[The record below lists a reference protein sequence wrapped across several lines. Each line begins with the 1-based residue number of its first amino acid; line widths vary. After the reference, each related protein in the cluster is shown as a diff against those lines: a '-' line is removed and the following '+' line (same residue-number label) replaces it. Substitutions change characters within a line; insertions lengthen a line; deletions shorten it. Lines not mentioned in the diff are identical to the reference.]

1 MVGIGAQRQHHQVP
15 RGDNVKIRTRIA
27 TAVTVALAS
36 VFVAAPAFATTG
48 EVEFSSAG
56 HPVDV
61 VAISIVG
68 VVLLAIVL
76 IGSTLI
82 GNLFE
87 KK

>member
-1 MVGIGAQRQHHQVP
+1 M
-15 RGDNVKIRTRIA
+15 KIRTRIA
-27 TAVTVALAS
+27 TAVTVALAT

-56 HPVDV
+56 EPLQV

-68 VVLLAIVL
+68 VVLLAVIL

-82 GNLFE
+82 GNLFD

>member
-1 MVGIGAQRQHHQVP
+1 M
-15 RGDNVKIRTRIA
+15 KIRTRIA
-27 TAVTVALAS
+27 AAVIAVTAS
-36 VFVAAPAFATTG
+36 MFVATPAFASGGGGDDTHSM
-48 EVEFSSAG
+48 FSSAG
-56 HPVDV
+56 QPVDV

-68 VVLLAIVL
+68 VVLLAVVL

>member
-1 MVGIGAQRQHHQVP
+1 M
-15 RGDNVKIRTRIA
+15 KIRTRIA

-36 VFVAAPAFATTG
+36 VFVAAPAFASGGTDTG
-48 EVEFSSAG
+48 DSMFSSAG
-56 HPVDV
+56 QPVDV

-68 VVLLAIVL
+68 VVLLAVIL

>member
-1 MVGIGAQRQHHQVP
+1 M
-15 RGDNVKIRTRIA
+15 KIRTRIA

-36 VFVAAPAFATTG
+36 VFVAAPAFAHGGDTG
-48 EVEFSSAG
+48 ESTFSSAG
-56 HPVDV
+56 QPVDV

>member
-1 MVGIGAQRQHHQVP
+1 M
-15 RGDNVKIRTRIA
+15 KIRTRIA

-36 VFVAAPAFATTG
+36 VFVATPAFAHGG
-48 EVEFSSAG
+48 EEHSMFSAAG
-56 HPVDV
+56 EPVNV

-68 VVLLAIVL
+68 VVLLAVCL
-76 IGSTLI
+76 IGGTLL